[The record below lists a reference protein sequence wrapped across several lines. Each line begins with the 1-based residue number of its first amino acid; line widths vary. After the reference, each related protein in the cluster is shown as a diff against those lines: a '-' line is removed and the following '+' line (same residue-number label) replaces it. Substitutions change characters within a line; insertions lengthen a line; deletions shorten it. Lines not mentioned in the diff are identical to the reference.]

1 MPREDLRIALAVLRV
16 ARGWNQD
23 ELAKASGVRNNL
35 LSDYERGKKTPG
47 IRNLRKL
54 VNGMGYRISAIEEAE
69 RFLHRLATVHQLGE
83 GEENAETVEL
93 PATEPEAPPMGEAE
107 IHARVDQV
115 SQQIGQAVTSATR
128 LFFDILKSRTDNG
141 S

>member
-1 MPREDLRIALAVLRV
+1 MPREDLRITLAVLRV
-16 ARGWNQD
+16 TRGWNQD

-54 VNGMGYRISAIEEAE
+54 VHGMGYRFSAIEEAE
-69 RFLHRLATVHQLGE
+69 RFLHRLATVHKLNE
-83 GEENAETVEL
+83 GEEDADVVETPAAAEAE
-93 PATEPEAPPMGEAE
+93 PGEPEGRTQ
-107 IHARVDQV
+107 IDQV
-115 SQQIGQAVTSATR
+115 AQQMGQAVTDATR
-128 LFFDILKSRTDNG
+128 LFFDLLKNRTESG